1 MPDPFADM
9 SESELLET
17 ITIGE
22 ADWMERRE
30 VIRDWR
36 RIRNKQDDVLS
47 SIPPDMQVVD
57 FEYHDSTLDE
67 SILAFSSILGAAT
80 PIFEVSAAA
89 DDERAKADREEL
101 VLTEIYRPNGILDQ
115 ESGGGVR
122 DQVNQNRGENG
133 HGIYKQVLKRDY
145 PHSMPQRRFADDQSD
160 DFERNPQFNPRSRK
174 DTREEKGLSRF
185 VETDEA
191 LDARRAKFYEDE
203 FQWQWTSI
211 DPETVFKITQDGKLI
226 GFGEVN
232 ARPSSTL
239 HDHNRD
245 ELLGDDKGFVYL
257 DEPEAKESIR
267 GAGRRTMVNT
277 FEFWT
282 SGWAYFGFLSHSSTN
297 GLRTAVFS
305 GLRQWSKMKHSY
317 GRPPYYESF
326 GRIRSG
332 QPLHYRYDGA
342 FPALISETPLLNNLE
357 TIHYNMIHRGAFPF
371 YQLVRDRSFSNEIPP
386 LDAEQVTVVA
396 TTDQA
401 HLPEP
406 PPGYTWDLMPNG
418 VEPNLTDQ
426 LRDARERVRDNALAA
441 VLRGASVS
449 PGDSGAKVSLLLG
462 AAQRTVDPFRRHDEM
477 ALTEMAENLLMTSKR
492 LGIDIILTPDPG
504 EGDLLTDPMILKAK
518 DIVSVKVKVTSII
531 SLPVDEA
538 ANETRA
544 MQLKATRL
552 KSYDSYA
559 TELLNVGDP
568 EREQELIRLEDREPQ
583 LDQISFLTA
592 QADFSRQA
600 PEIFADF
607 MGMIDEPEPAA
618 NTVGGGPEG
627 TLGGATAAL
636 GQGRTALGQGP
647 GLAV

>member
-22 ADWMERRE
+22 ADWSERRE
-30 VIRDWR
+30 VIRGWR
-36 RIRNKQDDVLS
+36 AIRNKQDDVLS
-47 SIPPDMQVVD
+47 TVPPDFQVSD

-67 SILAFSSILGAAT
+67 SVLAFSSILGAAV
-80 PIFEVSAAA
+80 PIFEVTASK

-101 VLTEIYRPNGILDQ
+101 VLKEIYRPNGILDQ
-115 ESGGGVR
+115 ESAGGVR

-145 PHSMPQRRFADDQSD
+145 PLSMPQRRFADDQSD
-160 DFERNPQFNPRSRK
+160 DFERNSEFNPRSRK

-185 VETDEA
+185 VERTKS
-191 LDARRAKFYEDE
+191 LDARRAKFFEDE
-203 FQWQWTSI
+203 FAWQWTSI
-211 DPETVFKITQDGKLI
+211 DPETVFRITQDGKMI

-239 HDHNRD
+239 HDHNLD
-245 ELLGDDKGFVYL
+245 HLMDDDKGFIYL
-257 DEPEAKESIR
+257 DEAEPKETIR
-267 GAGRRTMVNT
+267 GAGRRTMVTT

-282 SGWAYFGFLSHSSTN
+282 SGWAYFGFLSHSSTT

-305 GLRQWSKMKHSY
+305 GLKKWSKWKHSY

-342 FPALISETPLLNNLE
+342 FPALVSETPLLNSLE
-357 TIHYNMIHRGAFPF
+357 TIHHNMIHRGAFPF

-386 LDAEQVTVVA
+386 LDAEQTTVVA

-401 HLPEP
+401 NLPEA

-426 LRDARERVRDNALAA
+426 LSAARERVKDNALAA

-462 AAQRTVDPFRRHDEM
+462 AAQRTIDPFRRHEEA
-477 ALTEMAENLLMTSKR
+477 ALTQMAENLLMTSKR
-492 LGIDIILTPDPG
+492 LGIDLILTPDPG

-544 MQLKATRL
+544 MQLKATGL
-552 KSYDSYA
+552 KSYMTYA
-559 TELLNVGDP
+559 ADLLNVGDP
-568 EREQELIRLEDREPQ
+568 ERELERINLEKRDPQ
-583 LDQISFLTA
+583 LDQIAFLTA

-600 PEIFADF
+600 PEIFGEF
-607 MGMIDEPEPAA
+607 MGMIDEPEPDA
-618 NTVGGGPEG
+618 TTIGGGPEG
-627 TLGGATAAL
+627 TMGGATAAI